1 MDCPGRSLSALRSCS
16 KNVGDGRSLDEGPDD
31 GEDLGSERIKMRDLE
46 SILHGEG
53 LRASS
58 RDEADLESSTD
69 GDGSSHTSKRQ
80 TCVQGTGSVACLGLG
95 QEGNSQSSLLPETA
109 ERSQNSGVKPFAGLG
124 LDLNVV
130 DVSDSTEHNPFHP
143 YRNLGQAR
151 PADPSECGSTTGPLE
166 ESEPLR
172 RWREMKQNGFL
183 TSSHGGI
190 PPVPKQRG
198 RPAKRR
204 KEEEQKKPETAKR
217 EQVNRFT
224 KITSPSGLLSGL
236 NPGIINHVRNSKQVH
251 SIIEAIVRSEKA
263 EGLADGLADGGEP
276 RRWNR
281 DGKNRGPRRLN
292 LPSNKLFNFSVPES
306 KGEIS
311 ELGLE
316 DERFRNRHVSSHASS
331 RDEDDILAL
340 KLTTGGTMPSENV
353 SSLSTEDAPGNR
365 DSVGSLSLKAATVA
379 SQWLELLYQDT
390 RGRLAALRR
399 SRKRVRYVI
408 QKELPYLVLAE
419 PSSSQ
424 ENNCYFQQSDA
435 TSEKYA
441 ASVDHGRRWRILF
454 NQMDM
459 ALSEEG
465 THLERLLQQVK
476 EMQIKCEKGLKSVKE
491 DASMCAG
498 SSHNGRLKQG
508 DALEGDYAVRAA
520 AASLY
525 SACNFIMSM
534 DNVSCF

>member
-1 MDCPGRSLSALRSCS
+1 MSFHYGREERLAPPFDLDG
-16 KNVGDGRSLDEGPDD
+16 KGNGRSLDEGPDD

-46 SILHGEG
+46 SILHGEGINTHDDSG

-109 ERSQNSGVKPFAGLG
+109 ERSQNSGVKPFVGLG

-190 PPVPKQRG
+190 PPVPKQQ
-198 RPAKRR
+198 
-204 KEEEQKKPETAKR
+204 EQKKPETAKR

-281 DGKNRGPRRLN
+281 DGKNRGPGGSTFHRT
-292 LPSNKLFNFSVPES
+292 SCSV
-306 KGEIS
+306 
-311 ELGLE
+311 
-316 DERFRNRHVSSHASS
+316 FQ
-331 RDEDDILAL
+331 
-340 KLTTGGTMPSENV
+340 
-353 SSLSTEDAPGNR
+353 SLRARVRSVNWVWRTR
-365 DSVGSLSLKAATVA
+365 DSAIGMSHLMPATVA

-435 TSEKYA
+435 TSDKYA

-476 EMQIKCEKGLKSVKE
+476 EMQMKCEKGLKSVKE